1 MNEVKTQV
9 IFCTDGIFPHMVGG
23 IQRHSRLLAE
33 ELAKSGL
40 VDLTVIHPHNGQV
53 VFDTELGITEI
64 VVIPERT
71 SGTYLLDCYRYSQK
85 VLEVVQKYP
94 NAVVYAQGLA
104 LWSGMRQVKN
114 RVVLNPHGL
123 EPFQGL
129 TTKDKFN
136 GLPFRLILR
145 KQFRNSKNVVSL
157 GGRLTDLLR
166 NNGIPENVVVLPNA
180 VNVPEPTP
188 RKFNTLP
195 LKFLF
200 VGRFAFNKGIDIL
213 AQAVKELNAEGYE
226 QQLEFNLVGKGPLF
240 DGYVKEYNFPNLHFL
255 GFASDPQL
263 IELYQTND
271 VFVLPTLFEGMPT
284 VVLEAMAYGMP
295 IIVTDTGATTEMV
308 DSTNGYIIE
317 KKDVASLKNAIL
329 NYLNLD
335 AEKRKAMSDTSYSKV
350 KNNFTWK
357 IVSDKHINLFRKI
370 KESLVKNV

>member
-1 MNEVKTQV
+1 MTGERIKV

-33 ELAKSGL
+33 ALAKSGKVNL
-40 VDLTVIHPHNGQV
+40 MVIHPHEGIT
-53 VFDTELGITEI
+53 VFDSDLGIEEI
-64 VVIPERT
+64 VVVNEKK
-71 SGTYLLDCYRYSQK
+71 SGRYLLDRYTYSKK
-85 VLEVVQKYP
+85 VLEVILKHP

-104 LWSGMRQVKN
+104 VWSGMNRVKN

-123 EPFQGL
+123 EPFQGI
-129 TTKDKFN
+129 TAKDKFN

-145 KQFRNSKNVVSL
+145 NQFNNSGKVVSL
-157 GGRLTDLLR
+157 GGRLTGLLHKNSSPR
-166 NNGIPENVVVLPNA
+166 DVVVLPNA

-188 RKFNTLP
+188 RNFSNTP

-213 AQAVKELNAEGYE
+213 AQAAKELNEEGYAE
-226 QQLEFNLVGKGPLF
+226 MMEFNLVGKGPLF
-240 DGYVKEYNFPNLHFL
+240 DEYVKDYNFPNLHFL
-255 GFASDPQL
+255 GFASDPEL
-263 IELYQTND
+263 VELYKTND

-308 DSTNGYIIE
+308 DGANGYIIE
-317 KKDVASLKNAIL
+317 KKDVSSLKKAII
-329 NYLNLD
+329 NYMNLD
-335 AEKRKAMSDTSYSKV
+335 PAGRKLLSESSYSKV

-357 IVSDKHINLFRKI
+357 IVSDKHIELFQNI
-370 KESLVKNV
+370 KESLLKNA

>member
-1 MNEVKTQV
+1 MSELKTKV

-33 ELAKSGL
+33 ELAKSGN
-40 VDLTVIHPHNGQV
+40 VDLTVIHPHAGIT
-53 VFDTELGITEI
+53 VFDPSLGITEL
-64 VVIPERT
+64 VVVPERT

-85 VLEVVQKYP
+85 VLEAVQKFP
-94 NAVVYAQGLA
+94 DAVIYAQGLA
-104 LWSGMRQVKN
+104 LWAGMRQIKN

-129 TTKDKFN
+129 TPKDKLN
-136 GLPFRLILR
+136 GMPFRLILR

-188 RKFNTLP
+188 RQFDNLP

-226 QQLEFNLVGKGPLF
+226 NQLEFNLVGKGPLF
-240 DGYVKEYNFPNLHFL
+240 DEYVKEYNFPNLHFL

-263 IELYQTND
+263 IELYKTND
-271 VFVLPTLFEGMPT
+271 IFVLPTLFEGMPT
-284 VVLEAMAYGMP
+284 VVLEAMAHGMP

-308 DSTNGYIIE
+308 DNSNGYIIE
-317 KKDVASLKNAIL
+317 KKDVSSLKKAIL
-329 NYLNLD
+329 NYLKMD
-335 AEKRKAMSDTSYSKV
+335 AEKRRMMSETSYSKV

-357 IVSDKHINLFRKI
+357 IVSDKHIQLFRKI
-370 KESLVKNV
+370 KESLISNA

>member
-1 MNEVKTQV
+1 MKKTKV

-33 ELAKSGL
+33 ELAKSGE
-40 VDLTVIHPHNGQV
+40 VDLIVIHPHTGIT
-53 VFDTELGITEI
+53 VFEKSLGIREI
-64 VVIPERT
+64 IITPERT
-71 SGTYLLDCYRYSQK
+71 SGTYLLDCYRFSQK
-85 VLEVVQKYP
+85 VLEEVQKHP
-94 NAVVYAQGLA
+94 DAVVYAQGLA
-104 LWSGMRQVKN
+104 LWSGMQQVKN

-157 GGRLTDLLR
+157 GGRLTELLR
-166 NNGIPENVVVLPNA
+166 KNGIPENVVVLPNA
-180 VNVPEPTP
+180 VNVPEITP
-188 RKFNTLP
+188 RKFDALP

-213 AQAVKELNAEGYE
+213 AQAVKELNAEGY
-226 QQLEFNLVGKGPLF
+226 QNKLEFNLVGKGPLF
-240 DGYVKEYNFPNLHFL
+240 DEYVKEYNFPNLHFL

-263 IELYQTND
+263 IELYKSND

-308 DSTNGYIIE
+308 DDSNGYIIE
-317 KKDVASLKNAIL
+317 KKDVNSLKKAIL
-329 NYLNLD
+329 NYLQLD
-335 AEKRKAMSDTSYSKV
+335 AEKRRMMSETSYSKV
-350 KNNFTWK
+350 KHNFTWK
-357 IVSDKHINLFRKI
+357 IVSDKHIQLFRKI
-370 KESLVKNV
+370 KESISTNA